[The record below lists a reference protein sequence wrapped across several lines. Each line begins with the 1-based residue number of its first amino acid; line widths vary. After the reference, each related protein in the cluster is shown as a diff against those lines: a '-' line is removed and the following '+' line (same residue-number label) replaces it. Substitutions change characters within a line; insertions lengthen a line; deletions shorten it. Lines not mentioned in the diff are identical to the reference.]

1 MKPEKQFEVLAP
13 EGDPLLVAAS
23 VAALRDFHFRPF
35 LLNGVPLS
43 VESQVGS
50 RFGLKGKGDKVT
62 GKAEYASDVPYRP
75 EFRGGAVSKDGI
87 LILSPRKSPVPMLF
101 CLAGIDLS
109 CPG

>member
-43 VESQVGS
+43 VESQV
-50 RFGLKGKGDKVT
+50 
-62 GKAEYASDVPYRP
+62 
-75 EFRGGAVSKDGI
+75 VSVWVE
-87 LILSPRKSPVPMLF
+87 R
-101 CLAGIDLS
+101 
-109 CPG
+109 